1 MLAIAS
7 ALMRRLPWRKG
18 AVTLLLAWL
27 PALLWAQATI
37 QITPL
42 PEAKHAAV
50 TPLGATDLSAS
61 DVQPWLDA
69 EMSGVMQKGSVT
81 GAVVVVVRN
90 GQILFSKGYGYADPD
105 EKKAIDPAT
114 TMFRVGAMSGVVTS
128 TAVMQLVEQHKL
140 ELDAD
145 INRYLD
151 FTIPPLDGK
160 PVTLRDLLTY
170 TSGFEDV
177 RKWLYITEPKENE
190 QEKYVHWLKELVRM
204 PARIYPAGD
213 VPAYSTYSMALVGYI
228 VQRVSGQPFDDYV
241 ERHVFEPIG
250 MQHATFRQV
259 DPLWRNLASN
269 TGPASPPEL
278 AWKIVLPTPATGLA
292 ISGGDMAQLMIAY
305 LQFGRADNAQLLEQA
320 TVKQMQEYQRAAIPG
335 LPGMAL
341 GFVHMDRDG
350 QTLLGQEG
358 DFNGYHSLLAL
369 IPEHHSGIFIATA
382 GGDAKPLLRPLIE
395 RFSDRYF
402 PPLPQLK
409 QPTLGTDKQHAAQL
423 TGRYTSSI
431 TAQSTVLALRDL
443 FHQGEISV
451 VADGSLVAP
460 MFGAAHW
467 REVKPYQWVDDS
479 TGRRLAAVV
488 RDGKVHMV
496 STDVLS
502 PTEVYLPATG
512 ASPHSVANVVSLL
525 VTVFALI
532 GLSWPVMAWLGRRH
546 ASLALPD
553 QDVRWYRLSRLTAF
567 LYLLF
572 AGGWCLI
579 LPRLGMPHLE
589 MRLALLL
596 LVGSLA
602 VLGTVP
608 ASMETWRAWQGKAWW
623 RRISSTVLLLACLG
637 AIAFIASWH
646 LLSFDPGY

>member
-18 AVTLLLAWL
+18 AVALLLAWL

-81 GAVVVVVRN
+81 GAVVVVVRD

-145 INRYLD
+145 VNRYLD

-170 TSGFEDV
+170 TPGFEDV
-177 RKWLYITEPKENE
+177 VKDLYITDAKLVDSNE
-190 QEKYVHWLKELVRM
+190 IGIHRGRRV
-204 PARIYPAGD
+204 PARIYPAGE
-213 VPAYSTYSMALVGYI
+213 VPAYSTYGMALAGYI
-228 VQRVSGQPFDDYV
+228 VQRTSGQRFDEYT
-241 ERHVFEPIG
+241 ERHIFEPMG
-250 MQHATFRQV
+250 LHRTTFRQSRA
-259 DPLWRNLASN
+259 LWAVKS
-269 TGPASPPEL
+269 TEADVAGWPASATKL
-278 AWKIVLPTPATGLA
+278 IIPTPALGLA
-292 ISGGDMAQLMIAY
+292 ISGEDMARLMIAY
-305 LQFGRADNAQLLEQA
+305 LQYGRAGNAQLLEQT
-320 TVKQMQEYQRAAIPG
+320 TVQQMLGYRGITFPSQ
-335 LPGMAL
+335 PGMAL
-341 GFVHMDRDG
+341 GWAQLASGEPAMLAHS
-350 QTLLGQEG
+350 G
-358 DFNGYHSLLAL
+358 DLDNSHSLLAL
-369 IPEHHSGIFIATA
+369 IPEHHTGIFIATA

-451 VADGSLVAP
+451 AADGSLVAP
-460 MFGAAHW
+460 MFGTAHW

-488 RDGKVHMV
+488 RDGKVRMV

-512 ASPHSVANVVSLL
+512 ASPHSVASVVSLL
-525 VTVFALI
+525 AAVFALI

-608 ASMETWRAWQGKAWW
+608 AAMETWRAWQGKAWW

-646 LLSFDPGY
+646 LLSFDPSY

>member
-7 ALMRRLPWRKG
+7 ALMSRLSWRRC
-18 AVTLLLAWL
+18 AMALLLALL
-27 PALLWAQATI
+27 PAMLWAQATI

-81 GAVVVVVRN
+81 GAVVVVVRD

-114 TMFRVGAMSGVVTS
+114 TMFRVGAMSSVVTS

-145 INRYLD
+145 VNRYLD
-151 FTIPPLDGK
+151 FTIPPRDGK

-170 TSGFEDV
+170 TPGFEDV
-177 RKWLYITEPKENE
+177 TKDLYITDAK
-190 QEKYVHWLKELVRM
+190 LVDRDEM
-204 PARIYPAGD
+204 GIQRGQRVPARIYPAGD
-213 VPAYSTYSMALVGYI
+213 VPAYSTYGMGLAGYI
-228 VQRVSGQPFDDYV
+228 VQRASGQRFDEYA
-241 ERHVFEPIG
+241 ERHIFEPMG
-250 MQHATFRQV
+250 LHRTTFRQSRA
-259 DPLWRNLASN
+259 LWAGKSTEADVAGWPVSATKL
-269 TGPASPPEL
+269 
-278 AWKIVLPTPATGLA
+278 IIPTPALGLA
-292 ISGGDMAQLMIAY
+292 ISAEDMARLMTAY
-305 LQFGRADNAQLLEQA
+305 LQYGRAGNAQLLEQA
-320 TVKQMQEYQRAAIPG
+320 TVQQMLGYRKTTIPG

-341 GFVHMDRDG
+341 GWAQVSSGEPAM
-350 QTLLGQEG
+350 LGHAG
-358 DFNGYHSLLAL
+358 DFDNSHSLLAL

-431 TAQSTVLALRDL
+431 TSQSNVLALRDL

-451 VADGSLVAP
+451 AADGSLLAP

-467 REVKPYQWVDDS
+467 REVKPYQWVDDGS
-479 TGRRLAAVV
+479 GRRLAAIVG
-488 RDGKVHMV
+488 DGKVRMV

-512 ASPHSVANVVSLL
+512 ASPHRVASMVSLL
-525 VTVFALI
+525 VTIFALI

-546 ASLALPD
+546 ASLAPPE
-553 QDVRWYRLSRLTAF
+553 QDVRWYRLSRLTAL

-589 MRLALLL
+589 MRLALLF

-608 ASMETWRAWQGKAWW
+608 AAMETWRAWQGKVWW
-623 RRISSTVLLLACLG
+623 RRISSTMLLLACLG

-646 LLSFDPGY
+646 LLSFDPSY